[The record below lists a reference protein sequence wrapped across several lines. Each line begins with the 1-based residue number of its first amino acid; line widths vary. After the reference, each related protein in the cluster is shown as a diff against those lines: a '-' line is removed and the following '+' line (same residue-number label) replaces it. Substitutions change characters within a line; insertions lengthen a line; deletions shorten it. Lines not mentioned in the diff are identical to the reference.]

1 MLAKSLFK
9 VLESR
14 VASVGHWRPELL
26 AVRGRPFLELL
37 YGGCRETRSLC
48 SDLCVQIWTGTIN
61 SINKLFASKFTWYYF
76 KIFLKKSTALW
87 RKMYSEFRG
96 YCAKFHEE
104 GSILP

>member
-37 YGGCRETRSLC
+37 YGGTLVNRPLGMVLQEHLICEIVLAHA
-48 SDLCVQIWTGTIN
+48 I
-61 SINKLFASKFTWYYF
+61 
-76 KIFLKKSTALW
+76 
-87 RKMYSEFRG
+87 
-96 YCAKFHEE
+96 
-104 GSILP
+104 